1 MSAVSPTDLT
11 PYPDINALLTEWV
24 QGLKRR
30 LGDGIVGLYLGGSL
44 SYGDFVPD
52 RSDIDLQAV
61 VRSPLTEYEL
71 RSVEQLHREIERL
84 CPQWARSEER
94 RVGKEWQRRRG
105 R

>member
-1 MSAVSPTDLT
+1 MSAVRLGDLT

-52 RSDIDLQAV
+52 RSDIDLEDV
-61 VRSPLTEYEL
+61 VRFPMT
-71 RSVEQLHREIERL
+71 
-84 CPQWARSEER
+84 
-94 RVGKEWQRRRG
+94 
-105 R
+105 